1 MAKTKTN
8 AKVKET
14 SKPQM
19 SPSDGNKG
27 KKGGT
32 GGTRRQSRSL
42 DILIIKEVD
51 WKDSKYRTR
60 KWEKTVDIKRWE
72 HDYELK
78 QYVIDYD
85 EIQ

>member
-1 MAKTKTN
+1 MVAKKS
-8 AKVKET
+8 KENGM
-14 SKPQM
+14 KAQ
-19 SPSDGNKG
+19 K
-27 KKGGT
+27 
-32 GGTRRQSRSL
+32 Q
-42 DILIIKEVD
+42 IIIKEFD

-85 EIQ
+85 EI

>member
-1 MAKTKTN
+1 MKSKENGMKTQK
-8 AKVKET
+8 
-14 SKPQM
+14 Q
-19 SPSDGNKG
+19 
-27 KKGGT
+27 
-32 GGTRRQSRSL
+32 
-42 DILIIKEVD
+42 IIIKEVD

-60 KWEKTVDIKRWE
+60 EWEKIVDIKRWE

>member
-1 MAKTKTN
+1 MKS
-8 AKVKET
+8 KENGM
-14 SKPQM
+14 KAQ
-19 SPSDGNKG
+19 K
-27 KKGGT
+27 
-32 GGTRRQSRSL
+32 Q
-42 DILIIKEVD
+42 IIIKEVD

-85 EIQ
+85 EI